1 MSKTELNRHEIREKA
16 VQALFPLDFQEV
28 LSKQEAISYVIE
40 LEHEDWLD
48 EDEMNFV
55 PDYLDQLV
63 AGVITHQDSLDQEIE
78 KYLRNWQLS
87 RIAKIDL
94 TILRLALF
102 EMNYVKETPDK
113 VALNEALELSKR
125 YSDDASRKFING
137 ILSNVLKDKN
147 SKE

>member
-16 VQALFPLDFQEV
+16 VQALFPLDFQEG

-63 AGVITHQDSLDQEIE
+63 AGVITHQDFLDQEIE